1 MVLQNLQN
9 DFKGSNWK
17 HEIDVRDFIQ
27 ANYEPYDGD
36 ESFLTAPSARTTM
49 LWDKL
54 SEMFKVEREKGVY
67 DAETKL
73 PQTLDTYGA
82 GYIDKDNEVIVGLQT
97 DAPLKRGIFPRGGI
111 RMVESALKAYGYEL
125 DPATKDIYT
134 KYCKTHNEGVFS
146 AYNDDI
152 KAARHAH
159 IITGLP
165 DAYGRG
171 RIIGDYR
178 RVALYGVDRLIEDK
192 EEQKNRTDS
201 AMYAEVMRENAYLS
215 RTIEVQENQKLIDTG
230 LYGIVRHPMYT
241 ATLLMFLAIP
251 LILGSWWG
259 VAVFAVYPMLIV
271 KRIQNE
277 EQVLAAGLK
286 GYTDYQQR
294 VRWRLIPWVW

>member
-36 ESFLTAPSARTTM
+36 ESFLTAPSARTNM

-111 RMVESALKAYGYEL
+111 RMVESAL
-125 DPATKDIYT
+125 
-134 KYCKTHNEGVFS
+134 
-146 AYNDDI
+146 
-152 KAARHAH
+152 
-159 IITGLP
+159 
-165 DAYGRG
+165 
-171 RIIGDYR
+171 
-178 RVALYGVDRLIEDK
+178 
-192 EEQKNRTDS
+192 
-201 AMYAEVMRENAYLS
+201 
-215 RTIEVQENQKLIDTG
+215 
-230 LYGIVRHPMYT
+230 
-241 ATLLMFLAIP
+241 
-251 LILGSWWG
+251 
-259 VAVFAVYPMLIV
+259 
-271 KRIQNE
+271 
-277 EQVLAAGLK
+277 
-286 GYTDYQQR
+286 
-294 VRWRLIPWVW
+294 